1 MYFKIH
7 VSLQH
12 KQNIR
17 EDPNMDNHY
26 KGTKAYFQCRW
37 VFIYCNWLILIL
49 LTFVYILRS
58 VLPPYL
64 SNILCIQAKFVC
76 KRLHIFAF

>member
-26 KGTKAYFQCRW
+26 KGTEK
-37 VFIYCNWLILIL
+37 LI
-49 LTFVYILRS
+49 
-58 VLPPYL
+58 
-64 SNILCIQAKFVC
+64 SNVAGSLFTVTG
-76 KRLHIFAF
+76 